1 MNNDS
6 TSAAKSTEVEIKTPE
21 VNVEYANVSSEEDSQ
36 KEKVTRMWSFFS
48 GEQECISREFN
59 PLCTVWLSIYI
70 CYPLLLENKE
80 KEREEG

>member
-48 GEQECISREFN
+48 GE
-59 PLCTVWLSIYI
+59 
-70 CYPLLLENKE
+70 
-80 KEREEG
+80 

>member
-6 TSAAKSTEVEIKTPE
+6 TSAAKSTEVEIKIPE

-70 CYPLLLENKE
+70 CYPLLSENKE

>member
-48 GEQECISREFN
+48 GEWEKGFHEN
-59 PLCTVWLSIYI
+59 HPLM
-70 CYPLLLENKE
+70 
-80 KEREEG
+80 

>member
-48 GEQECISREFN
+48 GEQERISREFN
-59 PLCTVWLSIYI
+59 PLYTVWLSIYI
-70 CYPLLLENKE
+70 CYPLLSENKE

>member
-21 VNVEYANVSSEEDSQ
+21 VNVEYANVSSEDDSQ

-48 GEQECISREFN
+48 GEWERISWESSPYVKYDYYLLYF
-59 PLCTVWLSIYI
+59 LLS
-70 CYPLLLENKE
+70 ENKE

>member
-36 KEKVTRMWSFFS
+36 KEKVTRMWSFLVESEKGFH
-48 GEQECISREFN
+48 EN
-59 PLCTVWLSIYI
+59 HPLM
-70 CYPLLLENKE
+70 
-80 KEREEG
+80 